1 MRSFAYC
8 VASMWFTSSLCD
20 VDSHIDLLSPM
31 LPCSIQVDTVH
42 NRAHSVKHVT
52 IFAHNS
58 SKNRDSDI
66 WPANRPLHH
75 TKRAILLI
83 STWVI
88 FTNGN
93 VVFKFFSLL
102 QLNEGKPV
110 LFILENH
117 PQPVLFKKFQFSG
130 FKSLAI
136 FLKKWRLFV
145 KFTLEKRKLP
155 IFYKFCCC
163 QVAKIH
169 PTKKEQLPRTF
180 KWALSSVLRICP

>member
-58 SKNRDSDI
+58 SKNRDSNI

-75 TKRAILLI
+75 PKRAILLI

-117 PQPVLFKKFQFSG
+117 PQPVLFFNFQFSG

-163 QVAKIH
+163 QVAKIDQK
-169 PTKKEQLPRTF
+169 KKERLPRTF